1 MRLHHFAISV
11 SDLERSI
18 AFYSALFGMVEDTR
32 VISDDGLKTIV
43 HLRAEDWYIE
53 MFCHSQ
59 ALPLP
64 SHCDA
69 IDTDLQTIGVK
80 HAGIGTDDIAAAHT
94 HAVGVVGDAAVSA
107 IREARYYKFFFVRDP
122 DGATVEF
129 VQRKPATLA
138 LGN

>member
-11 SDLERSI
+11 VDLDRSI
-18 AFYSALFGMVEDTR
+18 AFYSAMFDMVEDTR

-43 HLRAEDWYIE
+43 HLRADDWYIE

-64 SHCDA
+64 DHCAA
-69 IDTDLQTIGVK
+69 IDTDLQTVGVK
-80 HAGIGTDDIAAAHT
+80 HAGIGTDDIESAHA
-94 HAVGVVGDAAVSA
+94 HAVSVAGEEAVSA

-129 VQRKPATLA
+129 VERKPATSA
-138 LGN
+138 